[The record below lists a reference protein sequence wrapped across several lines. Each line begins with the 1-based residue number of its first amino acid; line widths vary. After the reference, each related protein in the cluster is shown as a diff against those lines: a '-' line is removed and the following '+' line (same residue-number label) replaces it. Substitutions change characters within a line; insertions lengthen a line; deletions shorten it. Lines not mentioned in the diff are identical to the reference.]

1 MTYVKVPAPSVVYH
15 LTKADRLDSILDDGQ
30 IRRFGDSECWF
41 CESLP
46 KMKAYMEQTVMCE
59 GKPYYAVGGQLCRYP
74 KFVPEDYV
82 LLKLAPCQPKDNWY
96 RWDQEVPPGSPKE
109 LIKAAKEF
117 SALKIGY
124 RGDLWFSTVETI
136 DVPAFL
142 HGEIISQKQ
151 LTSGEAWSALFNK
164 TENEMAGYMKR
175 LDQLSRD
182 ELIQAADEIS
192 AMMTCHSE
200 LLVFREDLPRKDMI
214 FLLQQDKPLELLSEA
229 WMEHQNVDVGETFQ
243 SLLTGLYGE
252 ARQTRVSD
260 MVYAIQPK
268 TIEELL
274 TSYPDDYF
282 QLMTPCGFVDL
293 TPSETEKLLR
303 GEATMAHPGVSGC
316 QMPVEAQEILEMEV
330 LSLKRDEHGCWYALT
345 DHPQQKMEQ
354 ASQEPQML

>member
-1 MTYVKVPAPSVVYH
+1 MAYVKVPAPSVVYH
-15 LTKADRLDSILDDGQ
+15 LAKADRLDSILDDGQ
-30 IRRFGDSECWF
+30 IRRFEDSECWF

-74 KFVPEDYV
+74 KFVPENYV
-82 LLKLAPCQPKDNWY
+82 LLKLAPCQPEDNWY

-109 LIKAAKEF
+109 LINAAKEF

-124 RGDLWFSTVETI
+124 RGDLWFRAVETI

-151 LTSGEAWSALFNK
+151 LTSDEAWSALFNRI
-164 TENEMAGYMKR
+164 ENEMAGYMKQ

-200 LLVFREDLPRKDMI
+200 LMAFGENLSRKKMI
-214 FLLQQDKPLELLSEA
+214 FLLQQEKPLELLSEA
-229 WMEHQNVDVGETFQ
+229 WMEHQTVDVGETFQ
-243 SLLTGLYGE
+243 SLLTGLYDE
-252 ARQTRVSD
+252 AQQQACTDAAMKHQTVE
-260 MVYAIQPK
+260 K
-268 TIEELL
+268 LL
-274 TSYPDDYF
+274 RSYPNDLF

-303 GEATMAHPGVSGC
+303 GEVTMAHPGVSGC
-316 QMPVEAQEILEMEV
+316 KMPVEAQEILEMEV
-330 LSLKRDEHGCWYALT
+330 LSLKRDEHGRWYALA
-345 DHPQQKMEQ
+345 DNPQQQMEQ